1 MGFLKN
7 TLDYEKKMLSR
18 EKIPNEARDAI
29 LNFVDDLQLENISEV
44 RRMNYMQRLRVV
56 ARWIPDGFVNPTR
69 NDIRTVRMKLADG
82 YRKWTVATYL
92 TMLKKFYRRPC
103 RRIDSRRSSRTS
115 RSTGGPIP
123 T

>member
-44 RRMNYMQRLRVV
+44 RRINYMQRLRLTLQVQV
-56 ARWIPDGFVNPTR
+56 
-69 NDIRTVRMKLADG
+69 
-82 YRKWTVATYL
+82 YL
-92 TMLKKFYRRPC
+92 QNISNQQGLPLRSE
-103 RRIDSRRSSRTS
+103 DSDKE
-115 RSTGGPIP
+115 I
-123 T
+123 